1 MAPDVRQ
8 GDRIV
13 VSHRDVG
20 DVHRGDIVAWSR
32 TSPRAQAALDRAGPY
47 AGVFRVIGLQGEWIG
62 ATEDGLYRCTKRP
75 DLSDGV
81 TRSDGCV
88 FPDETSYAAAR
99 TIPFGPVRVDN
110 VSFFVMGD
118 NRTVGGDSREFG
130 SVPIDDIEGV
140 VVATL
145 WPLERLGVR

>member
-1 MAPDVRQ
+1 M
-8 GDRIV
+8 
-13 VSHRDVG
+13 
-20 DVHRGDIVAWSR
+20 
-32 TSPRAQAALDRAGPY
+32 
-47 AGVFRVIGLQGEWIG
+47 
-62 ATEDGLYRCTKRP
+62 
-75 DLSDGV
+75 SDGV

-88 FPDETSYAAAR
+88 FPDESSYAAAR

-145 WPLERLGVR
+145 WPLERFGVR